1 MINEKHADR
10 MVAKV
15 KRLKDVLSAYTV
27 RSLNEQNVL
36 FGGKP
41 IKKGETWGEDF
52 AVGKF
57 TFIYGG
63 GESPYLYI
71 ENGGVEHLIS
81 VDGKPIGMADHIPGA
96 KDAFLRRH
104 KYISMKDV
112 PVGALVEIESYASH
126 TFFGTQPFEE
136 KQTFAIGEYREK
148 RVYNGI
154 YIAEINETVKAFT
167 EDLTLFASYFVVLKE
182 GDVRRANAYGAAE
195 EMFGILNVTP
205 GTAPDDGEL
214 AAASRVM
221 HRFFASLKP
230 NGNDGNLPYV
240 GMIGHSHLDTA
251 WLWPVAETH
260 RKAARTAANA
270 VTMLKRYPSY
280 RFIMSS
286 VVYMDWIKKEHPWLF
301 GEIKKLVEEGRF
313 EPNGAT
319 WVECDCNIPDGESI
333 IRHFLRGKRFL
344 KENFNYEADMFWLPD
359 TFGYNAALPQIL
371 RGCRVPYFL
380 TSKLSWNDTNR
391 FPYDSFKW
399 KGLDGSEVTVHFVT
413 IGTEGDPELLN
424 YRLENRLNKHIT
436 KNLLV
441 PYGFG
446 DGGGGPSAEMIKT
459 AFLTEKS
466 YPYAQAEH
474 TTVSDFMKKLEHGEE
489 LPVYDGEL
497 YLELHRGT
505 LTTNHNIK
513 QLNRRLENSLK
524 DAELISLSRGER
536 EKVKAVS
543 ACWDVLMLNQFH
555 DILPGTCI
563 NEVNVQ
569 AVAEYKKAIDDL
581 SALTAGESVFNT
593 LWTDRTEIL
602 PSENG
607 LQTYTDLD
615 GREVSVDAFSF
626 PAYGY
631 GKRVSENYKS
641 GCFSLSED
649 GSFKTPFYSG
659 KIKNGSIVSL
669 IFGGR
674 EISAGKLNE
683 IKMYADVPLNWD
695 NWDVDPDYEL
705 KPCAVTAGESYSV
718 SEGALQLR
726 IRTAFDLGGEGT
738 LTQDTVFNSV
748 DPMIVFESKLEW
760 NGHHR
765 FIKADFDTTVH
776 AKTYRSEIQFGCVE
790 RPTTRNNSLEAA
802 KYEVCNHRWTDISE
816 PRFGVA
822 LLNREKYGV
831 SVFGGKMGLS
841 LLKSGRHPDTTGDKG
856 TKYFEYA
863 LLPHLGGFAAEN
875 TVLPAYAFNRRPVYT
890 FADINVPVSGVSAP
904 NVIPETV
911 KFPEEGDGTIV
922 RLYECEGSV
931 SECTVKFRSDSA
943 FYQCDMLEENP
954 VLIGKGR
961 ELKLSFGAFEI
972 KTILVK
978 DK

>member
-1 MINEKHADR
+1 MIKEIKYGTTNTYLIKGEKGAILFDTGWAGTLAAFCHAMGEKGEKVQDINFILISHFHPDH
-10 MVAKV
+10 MGIVQEIADMSPVICVADIQKDYIHSSDQIFARDKKAGFIPV
-15 KRLKDVLSAYTV
+15 RDETIRCFTIKESRAFLKKLGIEGEVLS
-27 RSLNEQNVL
+27 
-36 FGGKP
+36 
-41 IKKGETWGEDF
+41 
-52 AVGKF
+52 
-57 TFIYGG
+57 
-63 GESPYLYI
+63 
-71 ENGGVEHLIS
+71 
-81 VDGKPIGMADHIPGA
+81 
-96 KDAFLRRH
+96 
-104 KYISMKDV
+104 
-112 PVGALVEIESYASH
+112 
-126 TFFGTQPFEE
+126 
-136 KQTFAIGEYREK
+136 
-148 RVYNGI
+148 
-154 YIAEINETVKAFT
+154 
-167 EDLTLFASYFVVLKE
+167 
-182 GDVRRANAYGAAE
+182 
-195 EMFGILNVTP
+195 TP
-205 GTAPDDGEL
+205 GHSDDSISLMLDSGEL
-214 AAASRVM
+214 
-221 HRFFASLKP
+221 F
-230 NGNDGNLPYV
+230 V
-240 GMIGHSHLDTA
+240 GDLNP
-251 WLWPVAETH
+251 L
-260 RKAARTAANA
+260 
-270 VTMLKRYPSY
+270 
-280 RFIMSS
+280 
-286 VVYMDWIKKEHPWLF
+286 
-301 GEIKKLVEEGRF
+301 
-313 EPNGAT
+313 
-319 WVECDCNIPDGESI
+319 
-333 IRHFLRGKRFL
+333 
-344 KENFNYEADMFWLPD
+344 YE
-359 TFGYNAALPQIL
+359 
-371 RGCRVPYFL
+371 
-380 TSKLSWNDTNR
+380 
-391 FPYDSFKW
+391 
-399 KGLDGSEVTVHFVT
+399 
-413 IGTEGDPELLN
+413 
-424 YRLENRLNKHIT
+424 
-436 KNLLV
+436 
-441 PYGFG
+441 
-446 DGGGGPSAEMIKT
+446 
-459 AFLTEKS
+459 
-466 YPYAQAEH
+466 
-474 TTVSDFMKKLEHGEE
+474 
-489 LPVYDGEL
+489 
-497 YLELHRGT
+497 LELHRGT

-513 QLNRRLENSLK
+513 QLNRRLENALK
-524 DAELISLSRGER
+524 DAELITLSKGKR
-536 EKVKAVS
+536 ENVKTVS

-602 PSENG
+602 SSENG

-726 IRTAFDLGGEGT
+726 IRTVFDLGGEGT

-748 DPMIVFESKLEW
+748 DPMIAFENKLEW

-841 LLKSGRHPDTTGDKG
+841 LLKSGKHPDTTGDKG

-875 TVLPAYAFNRRPVYT
+875 TVLPAYAFNRRPIYT
-890 FADINVPVSGVSAP
+890 AADINVPVSGVSAP

-931 SECTVKFRSDSA
+931 SECTVKFRSDSV